1 MVAACAE
8 VVVGFGIVAGMG
20 VVGYGG
26 GAAVEAEALASAP
39 VGRGS

>member
-8 VVVGFGIVAGMG
+8 VVGFGIVVGMG

-26 GAAVEAEALASAP
+26 GATVEAEALASAP

>member
-8 VVVGFGIVAGMG
+8 VVGFGIVAGMG